1 MKKILLLSLFI
12 ILISIKL
19 FSQEGNNYLLSSAEI
34 LKIMNDS
41 KVIYNISFLENIDN
55 FKFPEYKTISDQYFI
70 SMDDESTNLLMYE
83 LSEEGIDK
91 FNLGEEAYKEKKYDL
106 AISCYKQIL
115 LTDKDYF
122 KTYTYIGD
130 MYYMK
135 ENYDSAKY
143 YFNLAI
149 EKNFIDY
156 NAHWFLADTYK
167 KNNEIELAVEQ
178 ITLAHLLNRNHKNMF
193 NILKEYCS
201 IDNNEWTEWD
211 IEPISNTYLQND
223 SVIIETTENW
233 IGYAFAEA
241 VWKFE
246 PEFTEKLFGVKYD
259 EGSLL
264 YEKEA
269 AGIVANLN
277 LEGMEKINEIIE
289 DGYFQ
294 EMLWYE
300 ILSKKYPTAVLLLP
314 QEFLSRLIN
323 YVNKYH

>member
-1 MKKILLLSLFI
+1 MKKILQLSFI
-12 ILISIKL
+12 FILIPIKL

-41 KVIYNISFLENIDN
+41 KVIYKISFLENIDN
-55 FKFPEYKTISDQYFI
+55 FKFPEYKTISDQYYI

-83 LSEEGIDK
+83 LSEEGMDI
-91 FNLGEEAYKEKKYDL
+91 FNLGEEAYKEKNYDL

-130 MYYMK
+130 MFYMK

-167 KNNEIELAVEQ
+167 KNNEIELAVEK
-178 ITLAHLLNRNHKNMF
+178 ITLAHLLNRNHANMF
-193 NILKEYCS
+193 NILKEYRS
-201 IDNNEWTEWD
+201 IDNNEWIEWD

-233 IGYAFAEA
+233 IGYALAEA

-246 PEFTEKLFGVKYD
+246 PEFREKLFGVNYD

-277 LEGMEKINEIIE
+277 LEGMKKINEIIE
-289 DGYFQ
+289 EGYFQ

-300 ILSKKYPTAVLLLP
+300 ILSKKYPTAVLFLHK
-314 QEFLSRLIN
+314 EFLNRIII